1 MVYPLTNSSK
11 GLFWQK
17 VQFNREEKQ
26 KTRGSKLLVLEN
38 LTSVLGFFRIYEIR
52 TFTPVKLDFFWQQ
65 VVKSSNH
72 NTNNYSIIRE
82 YVKGYKPTPVKPTID
97 PSITDLS
104 YDPNST
110 VKTITQQQKNLSE
123 LEIQTICERYKNG
136 ASSYELAKEFG
147 CHRRTISDTLKR
159 NGVEV
164 SHQATAKPELVKCI
178 IKLYAE
184 MKTPKEVGA
193 IVGVGGDTVRK
204 VLKEN
209 GIYIRKSWEYPRK

>member
-1 MVYPLTNSSK
+1 MSQNTCDTP
-11 GLFWQK
+11 FC
-17 VQFNREEKQ
+17 
-26 KTRGSKLLVLEN
+26 LVDLSE
-38 LTSVLGFFRIYEIR
+38 TYS
-52 TFTPVKLDFFWQQ
+52 
-65 VVKSSNH
+65 
-72 NTNNYSIIRE
+72 NNYSIIRE
-82 YVKGYKPTPVKPTID
+82 YVKGYKPNPIKPNID

-123 LEIQTICERYKNG
+123 LEIQTICERYRNG

-164 SHQATAKPELVKCI
+164 SHQATTKPELVKHI
-178 IKLYAE
+178 IELYSE

-193 IVGVGGDTVRK
+193 IVGIGGDTVRK

-209 GIYIRKSWEYPRK
+209 GIYIRKSWEYPKKI